1 MKVESVIYVLH
12 IKSRIVEWQLNNI
25 GNNKK
30 NLKRI
35 PLVATEMYDTFW
47 NWPKKKH
54 EIDDKKIISGDR
66 KYLLKIH
73 WNTYLHDQMC
83 VLCVAMQSFDR
94 NFVICLM
101 CTSLWQ
107 MQNTFSS
114 ILCETLCGISSYRCK
129 LHQEQINSLSVPFL
143 KWSN

>member
-47 NWPKKKH
+47 N
-54 EIDDKKIISGDR
+54 
-66 KYLLKIH
+66 
-73 WNTYLHDQMC
+73 
-83 VLCVAMQSFDR
+83 
-94 NFVICLM
+94 
-101 CTSLWQ
+101 
-107 MQNTFSS
+107 
-114 ILCETLCGISSYRCK
+114 
-129 LHQEQINSLSVPFL
+129 
-143 KWSN
+143 